1 MEKFMSNEIE
11 QNFKDLQS
19 KSQKIVEGA
28 IKVNTQIETAQVNY
42 KKLQEVALSKFESSN
57 LEELKEKVTQWKAE
71 NKRRYDVAKEQ
82 VAKLEMNYNETVRLI
97 KDINEGQQ

>member
-1 MEKFMSNEIE
+1 MSNEIE
-11 QNFKDLQS
+11 QSFKDLQN
-19 KSQKIVEGA
+19 KSQKIIEGA

-71 NKRRYDVAKEQ
+71 NKRRYDVAKDQ

>member
-11 QNFKDLQS
+11 QSFKDLQN
-19 KSQKIVEGA
+19 KSQKIIEGA

-71 NKRRYDVAKEQ
+71 NKRRYDVAKDQ